1 VGDTT
6 RRSTIGVGGGCI
18 RGGSVFNDTIEE
30 GPRRSLDKVFCSFVK
45 FAFVNQTRDTMT
57 DTGFVA
63 APPHSRGKHQ
73 LRVSLFDHQG
83 AEIEHS
89 TSASITPQCVAN
101 VLLMCC

>member
-1 VGDTT
+1 MGDTT

-73 LRVSLFDHQG
+73 LLVSLFDHQG

-89 TSASITPQCVAN
+89 TSASITLHVRLSPRVER
-101 VLLMCC
+101 